1 MGALASVFMELCS
14 AMFLPL
20 SLAWASL
27 KLGPMNKGSIC
38 WPNVK

>member
-1 MGALASVFMELCS
+1 MGALGSVFVELCS

-20 SLAWASL
+20 SLAWASV

-38 WPNVK
+38 